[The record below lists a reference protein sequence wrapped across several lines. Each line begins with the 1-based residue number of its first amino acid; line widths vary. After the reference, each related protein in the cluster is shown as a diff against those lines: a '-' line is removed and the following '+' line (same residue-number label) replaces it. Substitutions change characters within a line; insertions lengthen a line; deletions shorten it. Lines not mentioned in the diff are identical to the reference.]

1 MHYSGRGE
9 EIKVKRGTSSF
20 LGEKKREGFPQ
31 VRKRYFAH
39 PETFKTRDQWED
51 HYVIKGLAMKAQITD
66 ASKSQWVLDPVP
78 ASLNCV
84 ILA

>member
-9 EIKVKRGTSSF
+9 EIKAKRGTSSIQ
-20 LGEKKREGFPQ
+20 KREGLPQ
-31 VRKRYFAH
+31 VCKRCFAH

-66 ASKSQWVLDPVP
+66 ASKSQWVLDSVP